1 MANRETIL
9 EQIRQNKPGAGPLPV
24 QFNRSNKP
32 LLNEDLTKL
41 FRESLVKA
49 GAEVVELSNQE
60 NILAYLDKQVA
71 GAIDFRQPEV
81 RTGYSSNTSNDDL
94 EKIGAAVVEGRFG
107 VSENGAV
114 WFDETDFPNRLIP
127 FITEQLIIVLNAGNI
142 VRDMHE
148 AYQKIDLK
156 DTGFGVFISGPSK
169 TADIEQ
175 SLVYGAHGAKKL
187 CVLLY

>member
-9 EQIRQNKPGAGPLPV
+9 EQIRQKKPGASPLPV
-24 QFNRSNKP
+24 QFNRRNKP
-32 LLNEDLTKL
+32 LLNEDLAKL

-60 NILAYLDKQVA
+60 DILAYLDKKVA
-71 GAIDFRQPEV
+71 GAIDFRQPEI
-81 RTGYSSNTSNDDL
+81 RTRYSSNTSNDDL

-127 FITEQLIIVLNAGNI
+127 FITEQLIIVLNTGNI

-175 SLVYGAHGAKKL
+175 SLVYGAHGAKEL

>member
-9 EQIRQNKPGAGPLPV
+9 ERIRQNKPGASPLPV
-24 QFNRSNKP
+24 QFNRRNKP
-32 LLNEDLTKL
+32 LLNEDLAKL

-60 NILAYLDKQVA
+60 DILAYLDKQVA
-71 GAIDFRQPEV
+71 GAIDFGQPEI
-81 RTGYSSNTSNDDL
+81 RTRYSSNTSNDDL

-127 FITEQLIIVLNAGNI
+127 FITEQLIIVLNTGNI

-175 SLVYGAHGAKKL
+175 SLVYGAHGAKEL